1 MRGGTP
7 PFERRTRNCGRR
19 PTFFRGGY
27 GLTVHA
33 VSPWPRIPR
42 SAPWATARHRAAR
55 RSPQRNAPS
64 RTTSSAHEHLWS
76 ISEHLPTGVR
86 DARPARAAA
95 PRKRRPH
102 DDRGAGPVRRAAGR
116 AGAFGFAGALTA
128 RIERENAPGGAAVSV
143 AEGTG
148 TDALLHGQAVC
159 QCAEQHASRT
169 GPGRRRRIAGAGR
182 WRRPQPAALHGG
194 CAGIRAPAAAVWMA
208 GTGIARTAM
217 RGRMPPFER
226 RTKIV
231 GGGPHFSRRR
241 IRLMVHA
248 VSPWPRMTRSASQGR
263 AVRTH
268 RAPATEQHGRVR
280 TPSGPG
286 STRCG
291 TCPRQRPNG
300 PTTSSC
306 PTRCTWSRSRCSG
319 SAAWTPPSTPA
330 TWSSGSRPR

>member
-148 TDALLHGQAVC
+148 TDALLHGQAAVN
-159 QCAEQHASRT
+159 APSSTRHAQARAVAVGSPVR
-169 GPGRRRRIAGAGR
+169 GAGVA
-182 WRRPQPAALHGG
+182 PNQVALHGG

-208 GTGIARTAM
+208 GTGIVRTAM
-217 RGRMPPFER
+217 RGRMPPF
-226 RTKIV
+226 
-231 GGGPHFSRRR
+231 
-241 IRLMVHA
+241 
-248 VSPWPRMTRSASQGR
+248 
-263 AVRTH
+263 
-268 RAPATEQHGRVR
+268 R
-280 TPSGPG
+280 TPHEN
-286 STRCG
+286 CG
-291 TCPRQRPNG
+291 RRPTFF
-300 PTTSSC
+300 P
-306 PTRCTWSRSRCSG
+306 
-319 SAAWTPPSTPA
+319 AADPA
-330 TWSSGSRPR
+330 